1 MAVHTLLLLDDD
13 RELCALLTDYLKPEG
28 FEILTAHDGN
38 TGLAAA
44 LNFPSLDLIL
54 LDVMLPGKNGFDV
67 LRELRAHSGVP
78 VLMLTAKGDEVDRI
92 VGLELGA
99 DDYLPKPFNPRELL
113 ARIRAILRRK
123 ESPAAPNTLERL
135 VSGDIELDPS
145 RRTISVGGTD
155 IDLTSVEFKLLE
167 ALLRTPGK
175 VVSRDAL
182 SRAALDRP
190 LSPFERSLDV
200 HMSNLRKKLGPGP
213 DGSPRIRTLRSEG
226 YLLSCEATR

>member
-13 RELCALLTDYLKPEG
+13 RELCDLLTDYLKPEG

-123 ESPAAPNTLERL
+123 ESPALNAPERL
-135 VSGDIELDPS
+135 VSGDVELDPAS
-145 RRTISVGGTD
+145 RTVVVGGKD
-155 IDLTSVEFKLLE
+155 VDLTSVEFKLLE

-200 HMSNLRKKLGPGP
+200 HMSNLRKKIGPCP

-226 YLLSCEATR
+226 YLLVCEATH